1 MRIHLLIGSA
11 VRSTRI
17 RSFIIEELDL
27 VAVVASENSTLKLQG
42 LFGKSA
48 GLKEII
54 ASLMNENT
62 ERVELGFTPNNR
74 EDFHRERLD
83 VEGATHEVLH
93 GKWFEPRGIRIPQLV
108 RT

>member
-1 MRIHLLIGSA
+1 MRIHLLIGSDQ
-11 VRSTRI
+11 VVQ
-17 RSFIIEELDL
+17 IEELDL
-27 VAVVASENSTLKLQG
+27 VAVVSSENSTLKLQG

-48 GLKEII
+48 GLII

-74 EDFHRERLD
+74 KDFHRERLD
-83 VEGATHEVLH
+83 VQGATHEVLH